1 MFVFRMILYF
11 YRMVLLCL
19 WRAFIV
25 FYDTVLGCSDCF
37 VLLPAGHPY

>member
-1 MFVFRMILYF
+1 MFLFCMILYF

-25 FYDTVLGCSDCF
+25 FYDTVLSCGDCF
-37 VLLPAGHPY
+37 GLLPAGHPY